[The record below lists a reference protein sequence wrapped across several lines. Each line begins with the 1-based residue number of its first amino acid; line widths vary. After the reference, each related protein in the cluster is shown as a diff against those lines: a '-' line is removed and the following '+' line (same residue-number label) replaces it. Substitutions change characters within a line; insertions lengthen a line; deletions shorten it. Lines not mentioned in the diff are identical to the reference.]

1 MLQCTFYRRICPYSC
16 LSSQTRPMSKKRRPR
31 LFKKKITVDDAGTS
45 VSGPTFPDL
54 MRKLQL
60 RTHPDLIRSIDPMKA
75 DANETGMQVI
85 NGMLDTCKQN
95 PPEYPPAITKRIPIY
110 IKDGED
116 GFTKIILHIET
127 AGGDCRRQMTT
138 SFERFFREAALLD
151 KDKTFNWGP
160 YFPI

>member
-1 MLQCTFYRRICPYSC
+1 MMGRI
-16 LSSQTRPMSKKRRPR
+16 SQMPSGMRHMSKKRRPR
-31 LFKKKITVDDAGTS
+31 VYTKKMIVDDAETAT
-45 VSGPTFPDL
+45 SGPTFPDL

-60 RTHPDLIRSIDPMKA
+60 RTHPDLIRSIDPLKA

-95 PPEYPPAITKRIPIY
+95 PPEYPPALTKRIPIY
-110 IKDGED
+110 IKDSED
-116 GFTKIILHIET
+116 GFTKIILHVET

-138 SFERFFREAALLD
+138 SFEKFFRAAALLD
-151 KDKTFNWGP
+151 KDKSFHWGP